1 MMNARMKVAWP
12 TAIWLT
18 LIQLAALLAFVPRF
32 FSWSA
37 LAVAL
42 TLYALTGIL
51 GVNVLYHRTLTH
63 RGLVLAKPLEYVMA
77 LFGALA
83 AQGGPIS
90 WVATH
95 RVHHAKS
102 DREGD
107 PHGTDRGLLWAH
119 MGWMYFVDPRFRK
132 DATTFARYAPDLL
145 GQAYYR
151 FLDRYFIV
159 IQVALGGV
167 LLWIGGWSWVV
178 WGVFLRLAL
187 TYHITWSVNSAAH
200 AWGYRTYATKDRS
213 TNNWWVALLAAGEG
227 WHNNHH
233 AFPAS
238 ARHGL
243 RRREFDLTWLIIRAL
258 ALVGLARHIV
268 VPTPLQRERGLAA

>member
-1 MMNARMKVAWP
+1 MNSVPLKVAWP

-18 LIQLAALLAFVPRF
+18 SVHALALLACLPQF
-32 FSWSA
+32 FSWSGV
-37 LAVAL
+37 AVAAL
-42 TLYALTGIL
+42 LYLATGIL
-51 GVNVLYHRTLTH
+51 GINLLYHRTLTH
-63 RGLVLAKPLEYVMA
+63 RGLELPKGVEYTLALV
-77 LFGALA
+77 GSLA

-107 PHGTDRGLLWAH
+107 PHGTDRGLFWAH
-119 MGWMYFVDPRFRK
+119 MGWMLFKDPRFSK
-132 DATTFARYAPDLL
+132 DSATFARYAPDLH

-151 FLDRYFIV
+151 FLDRWFIV
-159 IQVALGGV
+159 LQVVLGLAL
-167 LLWIGGWSWVV
+167 LAIGGWSWVI
-178 WGVFLRLAL
+178 WGVFVRLVV

-200 AWGYRTYATKDRS
+200 AWGYRTYQTKDRS

-233 AFPAS
+233 AFPTS

-243 RRREFDLTWLIIRAL
+243 RRREFDLTWLIISAL
-258 ALVGLARHIV
+258 AALGVAREIV
-268 VPTPLQRERGLAA
+268 VPTASQRERRAAA